1 MSLRYG
7 IRKIHSHPDVRFG
20 NETQNVEQGVQV
32 LLDGSPSAVT
42 ARSTHARAPEVRR
55 QLSPARSDAGV
66 PDSRCCANWGG
77 ETECWVRD
85 KLSSEPRRGGRFFG
99 DVLILLAIIL
109 ALGHPQRASAQESH
123 SPDYLSIQKKLA
135 WLKMNATKTHPDPR
149 PTDLTEPEVNAY
161 FNEGGV
167 KLPKGVSH
175 VRLASTPGLI
185 EGHAQ
190 VDFEALTQGKSSSN
204 PLFKLFSGTHDIAV
218 TAQASGTNGTG
229 SIREQSVSLDGIEMP
244 QMLLQL
250 FVQHYLTPKYPNVG
264 ITSTFKLPLRIGSAV
279 VESGRVSLVQK

>member
-175 VRLASTPGLI
+175 LRLSSHDAVI
-185 EGHAQ
+185 DGHAN
-190 VDFEALTQGKSSSN
+190 VDFEQIMQGRGSN
-204 PLFKLFSGTHDIAV
+204 NPFYSLFSGSHDVHAV
-218 TAQASGTNGTG
+218 AQATGANGTG
-229 SIREQSVSLDGIEMP
+229 TIHVQSVELDGVQLP
-244 QMLLQL
+244 QFALQF
-250 FVQHYLTPKYPNVG
+250 FVQHYITPKYPNVG
-264 ITSTFKLPLRIGSAV
+264 ITSTFKLPLRIVSAV
-279 VESGRVSLVQK
+279 VETGKVRLIQR

>member
-1 MSLRYG
+1 MRQRFCLLRL
-7 IRKIHSHPDVRFG
+7 
-20 NETQNVEQGVQV
+20 V
-32 LLDGSPSAVT
+32 LLLLLSAV
-42 ARSTHARAPEVRR
+42 
-55 QLSPARSDAGV
+55 PAAVSQAQ
-66 PDSRCCANWGG
+66 
-77 ETECWVRD
+77 T
-85 KLSSEPRRGGRFFG
+85 G
-99 DVLILLAIIL
+99 D
-109 ALGHPQRASAQESH
+109 H
-123 SPDYLSIQKKLA
+123 SPQFRSMQKKIAYLRA
-135 WLKMNATKTHPDPR
+135 NAAKPNPDPK
-149 PTDLTEPEVNAY
+149 PVELTEPEVNAY

-229 SIREQSVSLDGIEMP
+229 SIREQSVSLDGIAMP

-264 ITSTFKLPLRIGSAV
+264 ITSTFKLPLRIESAV